1 MTTTKTSKTAKT
13 FACALA
19 CAATLSG
26 ALFTAAPTPA
36 MAATRSAITVSSKT
50 TVTHY
55 NGQSVVIPTGNGTS
69 VQAEWYKIGNSWK
82 AVFGTQNGT
91 KIYAT
96 QKSGKWS
103 FAAQTKKGSVAVM
116 RTKYES
122 TKVGKRGPK
131 GLSSH
136 WRATNANVWY

>member
-1 MTTTKTSKTAKT
+1 MTTIKNSKTAKT
-13 FACALA
+13 FACAIA
-19 CAATLSG
+19 CTAALSG
-26 ALFTAAPTPA
+26 ALFATTPTTA
-36 MAATRSAITVSSKT
+36 MAATRTTTTATRT
-50 TVTHY
+50 ATVTHY

-69 VQAEWYKIGNSWK
+69 VQAEWYKIGTNWK

-96 QKSGKWS
+96 QKGSSWI
-103 FAAQTKKGSVAVM
+103 FEAQTKKGGVPVM

-122 TKVGKRGPK
+122 TKVGKLGPK

-136 WRATNANVWY
+136 WRATNADVWY